1 MKEASTAFH
10 MQGGKNVTRGA
21 ATQIA
26 GELFA
31 FGDFPRSLLKRQRE
45 AGSVVVNPYTPPH
58 PTVIPTNRVLG
69 DEIFS
74 NNLVAYEQL

>member
-10 MQGGKNVTRGA
+10 MHGGKNVTRGA

-31 FGDFPRSLLKRQRE
+31 FGDFPRILLKLQRE

-58 PTVIPTNRVLG
+58 PTPLLFQPTGFWGVTFLA
-69 DEIFS
+69 II
-74 NNLVAYEQL
+74 